1 MSFNPTKTHKDNL
14 YVNHNTISILS
25 EEKHTFMWLETRVH
39 RVKEVEMSRVEAGV
53 DCRCL
58 SEVNIRSKHKRCMS
72 GPTRQMTSDWEI
84 KSQIHKRAG
93 MQHIST
99 HVCSHEWKVN
109 HIKNC
114 VYTTRLFRWQWEEQ
128 QRSLH
133 SLNVKFRALLL
144 ELLVVSVITYRNK
157 VNRRVDNTEAGQP
170 YLCTNK

>member
-39 RVKEVEMSRVEAGV
+39 RVKEVEIV
-53 DCRCL
+53 DVCL
-58 SEVNIRSKHKRCMS
+58 KSILDRNTNKRCMN

-144 ELLVVSVITYRNK
+144 ELLVVSVST
-157 VNRRVDNTEAGQP
+157 
-170 YLCTNK
+170 